1 MEDLFDPNLMLHN
14 NHTINV
20 KNEVARVLHVGLLCT
35 QEIPTLRPFMS
46 KALKMIVK
54 KDEELPPPSNP
65 PFVDEK
71 TMETHNPRE
80 KYSIKEG
87 ASATIANLSHSSFYP
102 R

>member
-1 MEDLFDPNLMLHN
+1 MEKLFDPNFMLNN

-20 KNEVARVLHVGLLCT
+20 KSEVARVLHVGLLCT

-71 TMETHNPRE
+71 TMELHDPWE
-80 KYSIKEG
+80 KKLLKQGDS
-87 ASATIANLSHSSFYP
+87 ASIANLSDSSFYP